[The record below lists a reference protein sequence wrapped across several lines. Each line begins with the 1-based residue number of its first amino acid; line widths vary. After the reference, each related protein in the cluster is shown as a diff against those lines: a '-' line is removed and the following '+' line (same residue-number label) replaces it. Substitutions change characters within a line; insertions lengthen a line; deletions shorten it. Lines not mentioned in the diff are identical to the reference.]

1 MADEEGKAEDSAKGG
16 MNKKLLLIVLLAFLV
31 VVGGAGFFFMSGG
44 ESEKKGK
51 SNDSHAETEMEADA
65 EHEPDPEF
73 VGPVIDLEPFVLN
86 LADRDQLRYLKV
98 AIKLQL
104 DRPKEETDFTN
115 KLPAIR
121 DALLVLLTSKESRS
135 LRTVDGKMLVRDEIG
150 GRVNTIMKKGKI
162 QQVFFTEFIIQ

>member
-1 MADEEGKAEDSAKGG
+1 MADEEGKADDSAKGG
-16 MNKKLLLIVLLAFLV
+16 MNKKMLLLVMLALLV
-31 VVGGAGFFFMSGG
+31 VGVGGAGFYFMSGG
-44 ESEKKGK
+44 APEGKGK
-51 SNDSHAETEMEADA
+51 SSDAHMEAEA
-65 EHEPDPEF
+65 EHEPDPGF
-73 VGPVIDLEPFVLN
+73 IGPVIDLEPFVLN

-104 DRPKEETDFTN
+104 DRPEEETDFTI

>member
-1 MADEEGKAEDSAKGG
+1 MADEEGKADDSAKGG
-16 MNKKLLLIVLLAFLV
+16 MNKKMLVLVMLVLLIVV
-31 VVGGAGFFFMSGG
+31 GGGAGFFFMSGG
-44 ESEKKGK
+44 EPEGRGK
-51 SNDSHAETEMEADA
+51 AADVHAEVEAED
-65 EHEPDPEF
+65 EPDPAF
-73 VGPVIDLEPFVLN
+73 IGPVIDLEPFVLN

-104 DRPKEETDFTN
+104 DRPQDETDFTI

-162 QQVFFTEFIIQ
+162 QQVYFTEFIIQ

>member
-1 MADEEGKAEDSAKGG
+1 MADAEGKDEDSVKGG
-16 MNKKLLLIVLLAFLV
+16 MNKKLLLMVLLGLLV
-31 VVGGAGFFFMSGG
+31 VGGGAGFFLMSGG
-44 ESEKKGK
+44 EPEKKVK
-51 SNDSHAETEMEADA
+51 SGDVHAEAEAEAEQEAD
-65 EHEPDPEF
+65 PGF
-73 VGPVIDLEPFVLN
+73 IGPVIDLEPFVLN

-104 DRPKEETDFTN
+104 DRPQEETDFTV

-162 QQVFFTEFIIQ
+162 RQVFFTDFIIQ

>member
-1 MADEEGKAEDSAKGG
+1 MPDETDKADDAVKSG
-16 MNKKLLLIVLLAFLV
+16 MNKKMLLLGLLILLV
-31 VVGGAGFFFMSGG
+31 VGGGAGFFFMSG
-44 ESEKKGK
+44 EEPEKKGK
-51 SNDSHAETEMEADA
+51 SPDAHAETETEAEAD
-65 EHEPDPEF
+65 PGF

-104 DRPKEETDFTN
+104 DRPEEETDFKD

-162 QQVFFTEFIIQ
+162 KQVFFTEFIIQ

>member
-1 MADEEGKAEDSAKGG
+1 MADEEGKADDSAKGG
-16 MNKKLLLIVLLAFLV
+16 MNKKMLLLVLLALLV
-31 VVGGAGFFFMSGG
+31 VGVGGAGFYFMSGG
-44 ESEKKGK
+44 EPEGKGRF
-51 SNDSHAETEMEADA
+51 SDAHMEAEA
-65 EHEPDPEF
+65 EHEPDTGF
-73 VGPVIDLEPFVLN
+73 IGPVIDLEPFVLN

-104 DRPKEETDFTN
+104 DRPQEETDFTI

>member
-1 MADEEGKAEDSAKGG
+1 MADEEGKVEDAVKGG
-16 MNKKLLLIVLLAFLV
+16 MNKKMLLLVLLALLV
-31 VVGGAGFFFMSGG
+31 VGGGGAGFFLMSGG
-44 ESEKKGK
+44 EPEEKGK
-51 SNDSHAETEMEADA
+51 SSDSHAEAEPDA
-65 EHEPDPEF
+65 EHEPDPGF

-104 DRPKEETDFTN
+104 DRPQEQTDFAD

-162 QQVFFTEFIIQ
+162 RQVFFTEFIIQ

>member
-16 MNKKLLLIVLLAFLV
+16 MNKKLLLIVLLALLV
-31 VVGGAGFFFMSGG
+31 VGGGAGFFLMSGG

-51 SNDSHAETEMEADA
+51 SEDRHAEAEMEA
-65 EHEPDPEF
+65 EHESDLGF
-73 VGPVIDLEPFVLN
+73 IGQVIDLEPFVVN
-86 LADRDQLRYLKV
+86 LADPDQLRYLKV

-104 DRPKEETDFTN
+104 DRPQEETDFTI

>member
-1 MADEEGKAEDSAKGG
+1 MADDAEKADEPVKAG
-16 MNKKLLLIVLLAFLV
+16 MNKKLLLIVLLGLLV
-31 VVGGAGFFFMSGG
+31 VGGGAGFFFMSGG
-44 ESEKKGK
+44 EPEKKSKGG
-51 SNDSHAETEMEADA
+51 DDHAEAEA
-65 EHEPDPEF
+65 EQEPDPKV
-73 VGPVIDLEPFVLN
+73 VGPVLDLEPFVLN

-98 AIKLQL
+98 SIKLQL
-104 DRPKEETDFTN
+104 DRPEVETDFTV

-135 LRTVDGKMLVRDEIG
+135 LRTIDGKMLVRDEIG

>member
-1 MADEEGKAEDSAKGG
+1 MAEEEKAEESVKGG
-16 MNKKLLLIVLLAFLV
+16 INKKLLLLGLLAVLIV
-31 VVGGAGFFFMSGG
+31 GGGAGFFLMSGG
-44 ESEKKGK
+44 EDEKKAK
-51 SNDSHAETEMEADA
+51 AQEEHAEAETEA
-65 EHEPDPEF
+65 EPAPGV

-98 AIKLQL
+98 SIKLQL
-104 DRPKEETDFTN
+104 DRAQEETDFN
-115 KLPAIR
+115 DKLPAIR
-121 DALLVLLTSKESRS
+121 DALLVLLTSKASRS

>member
-1 MADEEGKAEDSAKGG
+1 MADAEGKDEDSVKGG
-16 MNKKLLLIVLLAFLV
+16 MNKKLLMMGLLGLLV
-31 VVGGAGFFFMSGG
+31 VGGGAGFFLMSGG
-44 ESEKKGK
+44 EPEKRVKSE
-51 SNDSHAETEMEADA
+51 DVHAEAEAEAEQEAD
-65 EHEPDPEF
+65 PGF
-73 VGPVIDLEPFVLN
+73 IGPVIDLEPFVLN

-104 DRPKEETDFTN
+104 DRPQEETDFTV

-162 QQVFFTEFIIQ
+162 RQVFFTDFIIQ

>member
-1 MADEEGKAEDSAKGG
+1 MADVEEKAEDSAQGG
-16 MNKKLLLIVLLAFLV
+16 MNKKMLILGLLALLV
-31 VVGGAGFFFMSGG
+31 VIGGGAGFFFMSGG
-44 ESEKKGK
+44 ESNKKAD
-51 SNDSHAETEMEADA
+51 SDSHAEAEAEA
-65 EHEPDPEF
+65 EHEPDPE
-73 VGPVIDLEPFVLN
+73 VIGPVVDLEPFVLN

-104 DRPKEETDFTN
+104 DRPEIETDFTI

>member
-1 MADEEGKAEDSAKGG
+1 MADEEGKAEDSVKGG
-16 MNKKLLLIVLLAFLV
+16 MNKKMLLLGLMALLV
-31 VVGGAGFFFMSGG
+31 VVGGGAGFYFMSG
-44 ESEKKGK
+44 EDPERRGK
-51 SNDSHAETEMEADA
+51 SSDAHVEAEA
-65 EHEPDPEF
+65 EPEPDPGF
-73 VGPVIDLEPFVLN
+73 IGPVIDLEPFVLN

-104 DRPKEETDFTN
+104 DRPQDETDFTI

>member
-1 MADEEGKAEDSAKGG
+1 MADEEGKAEDSVKGG
-16 MNKKLLLIVLLAFLV
+16 MNKKMLLLVLLALLV
-31 VVGGAGFFFMSGG
+31 VVGGGAGFFFMSGG
-44 ESEKKGK
+44 GPEEKGK
-51 SNDSHAETEMEADA
+51 SSDAHVEAEA
-65 EHEPDPEF
+65 EHEPDPGF
-73 VGPVIDLEPFVLN
+73 IGPVIDLEPFVLN

-104 DRPKEETDFTN
+104 DRPQDETDFTI

>member
-1 MADEEGKAEDSAKGG
+1 MPDETDKADDVVKSG
-16 MNKKLLLIVLLAFLV
+16 MNKKMLLLGLLILLV
-31 VVGGAGFFFMSGG
+31 VGGGAGFFFMSG
-44 ESEKKGK
+44 EEPEKKGK
-51 SNDSHAETEMEADA
+51 SPDAHAETETETEAD
-65 EHEPDPEF
+65 PGF

-104 DRPKEETDFTN
+104 DRPEEETDFKD

-162 QQVFFTEFIIQ
+162 KQVFFTEFIIQ

>member
-1 MADEEGKAEDSAKGG
+1 MADEDKAEDSVKAG
-16 MNKKLLLIVLLAFLV
+16 MNKKLLLLGLLALLV
-31 VVGGAGFFFMSGG
+31 VGGGAGFFFISDGDQDRSPQVQ
-44 ESEKKGK
+44 EEQA
-51 SNDSHAETEMEADA
+51 NAETEGEFRSG
-65 EHEPDPEF
+65 F

-98 AIKLQL
+98 SIKLQL
-104 DRPKEETDFTN
+104 DRPKEETDFAD

>member
-1 MADEEGKAEDSAKGG
+1 MADDAEKGDEPVKAG
-16 MNKKLLLIVLLAFLV
+16 MNKKLLLIVLLGLL
-31 VVGGAGFFFMSGG
+31 VVGGGVSFFFMSGG
-44 ESEKKGK
+44 ELEKKAKAG
-51 SNDSHAETEMEADA
+51 SEQAEAEA
-65 EHEPDPEF
+65 EHDPDPK
-73 VGPVIDLEPFVLN
+73 VAGPVLDLDPFVLN

-98 AIKLQL
+98 SIKLQL
-104 DRPKEETDFTN
+104 DRPQEETDFTD

-135 LRTVDGKMLVRDEIG
+135 LRTIDGKMLVRDEIG